1 MSGPKVPGFLVT
13 APSSSSGKTIVTLVL
28 LEILRRKGLHPAV
41 FKTGPDYIDPMYHSA
56 IAGGMCHNLD
66 SCLCSP
72 DMVRRI
78 YNRYAAGHDLALV
91 EGAMGYY
98 DGVGGVSEQAS
109 AYEIGRILDL
119 PAVLV
124 LPAPATALTGAAI
137 VRGIAALRE
146 SGPKERRPKMRR
158 SKELRPEECKSEELR
173 PEERADDMG
182 RMPEKNSGIQALI
195 LNRCSQDLFERTAPV
210 IEREAKIPVL
220 GYMPKM
226 PEAVLPSR
234 HLGLVLADEIRDL
247 KERVRTLADEAE
259 KTIDTDRLLSL
270 LVPLTRNA
278 RAAEDA
284 EKLSLLPVPD
294 LNQNTNGLEHA
305 DTPVIA
311 VARDEAF
318 CFLYEECVD
327 LLRDLGAEVRY
338 FSPVHDREIPEDA
351 SALYLPGG
359 YPELYADKLSANKTM
374 LASIRKAA
382 LGGLP
387 LIAECGGY
395 MYLCRSIETGAL
407 AGGSSVTGRAGGTS
421 SGGSSVTDRSGG
433 TWPGGGS
440 VTGRAGG
447 TWPGGS
453 SVADRS
459 GKTSACEYPMAGIFP
474 GNLKK
479 TPGLVRFGYA
489 SMMASED
496 SLLFR
501 KGETVRIHSFHHFD
515 TEEDDRG
522 SAFSFQK
529 EGRHVIWQEGYAGK
543 SFYAAF
549 PHLYLP
555 GCPEAA
561 ERFVE
566 AARCFAG
573 NYR

>member
-28 LEILRRKGLHPAV
+28 LEILRRKGLHPAA
-41 FKTGPDYIDPMYHSA
+41 FKTGPDYIDPMYHST
-56 IAGGMCHNLD
+56 IAGVMCHNLD
-66 SCLCSP
+66 SYLCSQ

-278 RAAEDA
+278 RAAEDE

-395 MYLCRSIETGAL
+395 MYLCRSIETVAL
-407 AGGSSVTGRAGGTS
+407 AGDSCRA
-421 SGGSSVTDRSGG
+421 
-433 TWPGGGS
+433 
-440 VTGRAGG
+440 GRAGG

-453 SVADRS
+453 SVTDRS

-515 TEEDDRG
+515 AEEDDRG

-529 EGRHVIWQEGYAGK
+529 AGRHVIWQEGYAGK

-566 AARCFAG
+566 AARCFFSQ
-573 NYR
+573 

>member
-13 APSSSSGKTIVTLVL
+13 SPSSSSGKTIVTLVL

-41 FKTGPDYIDPMYHSA
+41 FKTGPDYIDPMYHST
-56 IAGGMCHNLD
+56 IAGVMCHNLD
-66 SCLCSP
+66 SYLCSQ

-98 DGVGGVSEQAS
+98 DGVVGVSEQAS

-146 SGPKERRPKMRR
+146 SGPKERRPAMRR
-158 SKELRPEECKSEELR
+158 SKEQRPEECKSEELR

-284 EKLSLLPVPD
+284 GKLSLLPVPD

-318 CFLYEECVD
+318 CFLYGECVD

-359 YPELYADKLSANKTM
+359 YPELYADMLSANKTM

-421 SGGSSVTDRSGG
+421 SGGSSVTDRSGE
-433 TWPGGGS
+433 
-440 VTGRAGG
+440 
-447 TWPGGS
+447 
-453 SVADRS
+453 
-459 GKTSACEYPMAGIFP
+459 TSACEYPMAGIFP

-529 EGRHVIWQEGYAGK
+529 EGRHMAWQEGYAGK

-566 AARCFAG
+566 AAR
-573 NYR
+573 NYRLRQFAAEETAKRQFSQ